1 MSGRMQRRR
10 GLAPLEMVL
19 WLPVLM
25 MILALMV
32 VIGNGVVW
40 KVRTAANSRHAVW
53 RARAPRTGVVDP
65 APRDWPLQRTRL
77 AVVDDGDLQPLAPI
91 QPQDQVAHGPLNNFN
106 VQPVLDFPRGKS
118 AGDAELARN
127 FPMLGK
133 MGEYNFDVEHPLLV
147 DQFRY
152 WEMGM
157 GSNRFRRIKVI
168 YELPKA
174 PAGLSQAFANAVQQV
189 VNAFFRRDLDPLD
202 RDPEIFAFYGNY
214 VDFHPPLQSFSSL
227 DEQEVYEQRVKP
239 LIDRIQGRPPSP
251 TQSGV
256 PSVAENMTQFFINM
270 YQQQLQ
276 QLQN

>member
-1 MSGRMQRRR
+1 MSVSFPYRR

-19 WLPVLM
+19 WLPVFM

-32 VIGNGVVW
+32 IIGNGVVW
-40 KVRTAANSRHAVW
+40 KVRTATNSRHALW
-53 RARAPRTGVVDP
+53 KTRAPRTGVLDP
-65 APRDWPLQRTRL
+65 APNDWPAQGTQL
-77 AVVDDGDLQPLAPI
+77 ATIDDGGLQVLAGA
-91 QPQDQVAHGPLNNFN
+91 QPQDRVAHGPLGNFG

-118 AGDAELARN
+118 AGDAELTRN
-127 FPMLGK
+127 YPMLGK
-133 MGEYNFDVEHPLLV
+133 MGDYNFDVEHSLLV

-157 GSNRFRRIKVI
+157 GSNSFRRTQVL

-174 PAGLSQAFANAVQQV
+174 PAGLSQAFANAVRAV
-189 VNAFFRRDLDPLD
+189 ANAPFKSDLDPLD

-214 VDFHPPLQSFSSL
+214 VDFHPPLQPFASL
-227 DEQEVYEQRVKP
+227 DEQMVYDTRVKP

-256 PSVAENMTQFFINM
+256 PSVAERMIQFFINM
-270 YQQQLQ
+270 YQQML
-276 QLQN
+276 N